1 MPGSTGSSLKIVL
14 QRLLLI
20 VCLVELG
27 FAQSKPLHV
36 RNFAEVNDHLYRGG
50 TPTKVGLEELAATHV
65 STIIDLREPG
75 EGTEFER
82 LAVKNLGMKY
92 VNIPLRPFSAPTQEQ
107 MDQVLSLLL
116 HNDFERI
123 FVHCRRGKDRT
134 GTVVACYRMQHDGWD
149 KRAALLEA
157 RKHGMSFTERGMR
170 SFILDFTPIKPGA
183 LAQAS
188 K

>member
-1 MPGSTGSSLKIVL
+1 LKTFL
-14 QRLLLI
+14 QHLVLLL
-20 VCLVELG
+20 CLVEFG
-27 FAQSKPLHV
+27 SAQSKPLHV

-50 TPTKVGLEELAATHV
+50 APTNIGLEELAAMHV
-65 STIIDLREPG
+65 SMIIDLREPG
-75 EGTEFER
+75 EGVDFEKQ
-82 LAVKNLGMKY
+82 AVKGLGMKY
-92 VNIPLRPFSAPTQEQ
+92 INIPFRPFSAPTQEQ

-116 HNDFERI
+116 HGDSERI

-134 GTVVACYRMQHDGWD
+134 GTVIACYRMQHDGWD

-170 SFILDFTPIKPGA
+170 TFILDFTPAKSSA
-183 LAQAS
+183 LVKAS

>member
-1 MPGSTGSSLKIVL
+1 VKTFL

-20 VCLVELG
+20 LCLVELG
-27 FAQSKPLHV
+27 SAQPKPFHV

-50 TPTKVGLEELAATHV
+50 TPTKIGLEELAAMHV
-65 STIIDLREPG
+65 SMIIDLREPG
-75 EGTEFER
+75 EGTEFEKQT
-82 LAVKNLGMKY
+82 VKNLGMQY
-92 VNIPLRPFSAPTQEQ
+92 IDIPLRPFSAPSQEQ
-107 MDQVLSLLL
+107 MDQILTLLL
-116 HNDFERI
+116 HNDSERI

-134 GTVVACYRMQHDGWD
+134 GTVIACYRMQHDGWD

-170 SFILDFTPIKPGA
+170 SFILDFTPAKPSA
-183 LAQAS
+183 LVQAS